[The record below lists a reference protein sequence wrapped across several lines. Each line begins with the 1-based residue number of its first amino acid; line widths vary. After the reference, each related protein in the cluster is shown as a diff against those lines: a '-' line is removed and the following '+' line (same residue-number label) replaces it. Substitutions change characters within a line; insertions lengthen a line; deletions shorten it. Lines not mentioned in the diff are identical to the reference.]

1 MTKRSSARGRRKSA
15 PKSKGKSTSTRSR
28 STRKSSSQNQLSAGL
43 QSVRERMKTPE
54 RKQDLRGLLLVV
66 VGALTTLGMF
76 IPRDDL
82 LGFWNRLLGQIFG
95 WGVFLVPLVLIVMG
109 SYRLLR
115 RWREHLPRVE
125 PEQILGGILLYILL
139 LTLLQA
145 SVGTTDFQA
154 GLAQARLGRGGGLLG
169 AATLSILVGG
179 LGAGGT
185 TVVLVAWFL
194 MALTFSVGISLPE
207 LFSFVGRAWVYL
219 RGQFSVPAEKR
230 PTVSPPS
237 SEHPVRRAE
246 APRENIEP
254 PRPVT
259 PTAAS
264 AGNGQAVIAAP
275 EADPTPGKPD
285 WVLPDLTEILEPG
298 DVGRADET
306 FDRERAR
313 LIEET
318 LKSFGAPA
326 RVVEVNRGPVITQF
340 GVEPEFIEGRGNR
353 RIKVKVSKISALAD
367 DLALALAAPSIRIEA
382 PVPGKGFVGIEVP
395 NTEVSLVALRD
406 IMESKH
412 YQKMHSRLSLGLG
425 KDVSGRPVASDL
437 TTMPHLLIA
446 GTTGSGKSVCV
457 NAIISCLLLQNTPD
471 QLKFVM
477 VDPKRV
483 ELTYFNGIP
492 HLLAPVVV
500 DLERVVPALQWVTKE
515 MDRRYHL
522 FAKEGVRN
530 IADFNQRMVQVQ
542 HPEMHYIVVVIDE
555 LADLMMLAPDET
567 ERVITRLAQ
576 LARATGIHLVIATQ
590 RPSVDVVTGLIKAN
604 FPARVA
610 FAVASSVDSRV
621 ILDHPGA
628 ERLLGRGDMLFQS
641 PDAPAP
647 LRMQGAYV
655 SEVELNRLIRYWKI
669 ASLDGVETRPSSVSP
684 AESLPFGVP
693 LKQVPMW
700 EDDSDEDS
708 DLDSV
713 YAEAVQVV
721 REMRRASI
729 SLLQR
734 RLRIGYTRAARLVD
748 QLEEQGVIGPAQ
760 SGSQPR
766 EVLDY
771 GSLSEPDLEE

>member
-1 MTKRSSARGRRKSA
+1 MVQSAREQIS
-15 PKSKGKSTSTRSR
+15 
-28 STRKSSSQNQLSAGL
+28 
-43 QSVRERMKTPE
+43 TPE
-54 RKQDLRGLLLVV
+54 RKKDLRGLLLIVI
-66 VGALTTLGMF
+66 GLLTVLG
-76 IPRDDL
+76 ILAPREDI
-82 LGFWNRLLGQIFG
+82 LGLWNRLLGQVFG
-95 WGVFLVPLVLIVMG
+95 WGVIIVPLVLIALG
-109 SYRLLR
+109 LYLILR
-115 RWREHLPRVE
+115 RWSDRLPSIE
-125 PEQILGGILLYILL
+125 PEQILGGFLLYILL
-139 LTLLQA
+139 LVILHGLIGA
-145 SVGTTDFQA
+145 TDFEA
-154 GLAQARLGRGGGLLG
+154 GLERARLGQGGGLIG
-169 AATLSILVGG
+169 AAILSILIRGLGVGG
-179 LGAGGT
+179 TA
-185 TVVLVAWFL
+185 VVLIAWFL
-194 MALTFSVGISLPE
+194 IALTFSVGISLPE
-207 LFSFVGRAWVYL
+207 LITLLGRAWTVL
-219 RGQFSVPAEKR
+219 VELFTSPTDHPAKG
-230 PTVSPPS
+230 PSPPYQTPQQHV
-237 SEHPVRRAE
+237 EPRRE
-246 APRENIEP
+246 DVESPKP
-254 PRPVT
+254 T
-259 PTAAS
+259 P
-264 AGNGQAVIAAP
+264 QAVSTHTAGEPSPSPTTSAAM
-275 EADPTPGKPD
+275 E
-285 WVLPDLTEILEPG
+285 WVLPAIEEILEPG
-298 DVGRADET
+298 ATGRADET

-318 LKSFGAPA
+318 LLSFGAPA
-326 RVVEVNRGPVITQF
+326 RVVEINRGPVITQF
-340 GVEPEFIEGRGNR
+340 GVEPDFIEGRGGR
-353 RIKVKVSKISALAD
+353 RTKVKVSKISALAD

-382 PVPGKGFVGIEVP
+382 PVPGKGFIGIEVP

-406 IMESKH
+406 IMESKS
-412 YQKMHSRLSLGLG
+412 YQKIRSRLSLGLG
-425 KDVSGRPVASDL
+425 KDVSGHPVAADL
-437 TTMPHLLIA
+437 AAMPHLLIA

-492 HLLAPVVV
+492 HLMAPVVV
-500 DLERVVPALQWVTKE
+500 DLERVVAALQWVSKE
-515 MDRRYHL
+515 MDRRYQL

-530 IADFNQRMVQVQ
+530 IADYNVRMGHIQQV
-542 HPEMHYIVVVIDE
+542 EMHYIVVVIDE

-621 ILDHPGA
+621 ILDQPGA

-647 LRMQGAYV
+647 LRMQGAFV

-669 ASLDGVETRPSSVSP
+669 ASLDGDETKPSSVAPSESIP
-684 AESLPFGVP
+684 AGVP
-693 LKQVPMW
+693 MKQVEMW
-700 EDDSDEDS
+700 EGEAVDEEDK
-708 DLDSV
+708 DPIF
-713 YAEAVQVV
+713 AEAVQVV

-748 QLEEQGVIGPAQ
+748 QLEEQGIIGPAQ

-771 GSLSEPDLEE
+771 GVLSQPDLDE